1 MGDNKRYY
9 WIKLKT
15 DFFNQQTIDFL
26 LSQKNGC
33 EYIVLYQMLCL
44 NTANNNGEMCSKIG
58 EMIVPYNVE
67 KIVRD
72 TKYFDFDTVTIAL
85 ELFKKLGL
93 IYEEND
99 KILKISNFDEMVG
112 SEVSSAKRVR
122 EYRAKKALL
131 EEGEKIPKKE
141 PKSNAIRQKQF
152 RAKKQCEQKQ
162 HIPYIEDYINNKR
175 YNGNYYIVI
184 QRDKYKCALC
194 NSIENLCVHHIDG
207 YDELKP
213 ENSNE
218 NKMITLCRNCHSNVH
233 SGQKIDEDTLNS
245 IDYYIDSNEM
255 LLCNNDVT
263 QEIEYRDKSIDKDI
277 NIENNN
283 NNNYNYIYN
292 NSSSSDEIINF
303 IESNFGRTLSSFE
316 FEKIN
321 CWLNEFDSDIVKH
334 AIELSILNNKRTFA
348 YIEGIL
354 KNWKSCGYK
363 ILDDITTKE
372 DKPKT
377 KEELKKEYAK
387 MGYIYE

>member
-1 MGDNKRYY
+1 MNDNKRYY

-15 DFFNQQTIDFL
+15 DFFNQETIDFL

-122 EYRAKKALL
+122 KFREKKALL

-152 RAKKQCEQKQ
+152 RAKK
-162 HIPYIEDYINNKR
+162 IGSADF
-175 YNGNYYIVI
+175 
-184 QRDKYKCALC
+184 
-194 NSIENLCVHHIDG
+194 S
-207 YDELKP
+207 
-213 ENSNE
+213 
-218 NKMITLCRNCHSNVH
+218 TLP
-233 SGQKIDEDTLNS
+233 
-245 IDYYIDSNEM
+245 
-255 LLCNNDVT
+255 
-263 QEIEYRDKSIDKDI
+263 
-277 NIENNN
+277 
-283 NNNYNYIYN
+283 
-292 NSSSSDEIINF
+292 
-303 IESNFGRTLSSFE
+303 
-316 FEKIN
+316 
-321 CWLNEFDSDIVKH
+321 
-334 AIELSILNNKRTFA
+334 TF
-348 YIEGIL
+348 Y
-354 KNWKSCGYK
+354 
-363 ILDDITTKE
+363 
-372 DKPKT
+372 
-377 KEELKKEYAK
+377 
-387 MGYIYE
+387 

>member
-93 IYEEND
+93 VYEEND

-122 EYRAKKALL
+122 KFRERKKAL
-131 EEGEKIPKKE
+131 
-141 PKSNAIRQKQF
+141 Q
-152 RAKKQCEQKQ
+152 
-162 HIPYIEDYINNKR
+162 
-175 YNGNYYIVI
+175 
-184 QRDKYKCALC
+184 
-194 NSIENLCVHHIDG
+194 
-207 YDELKP
+207 
-213 ENSNE
+213 
-218 NKMITLCRNCHSNVH
+218 
-233 SGQKIDEDTLNS
+233 
-245 IDYYIDSNEM
+245 
-255 LLCNNDVT
+255 CNNDVT

-277 NIENNN
+277 NNINNTNIN
-283 NNNYNYIYN
+283 NKKERKKETNYDKIINSMVEDEEIKNSIYEFIKMRKLIKKPMTDRALTMLIN
-292 NSSSSDEIINF
+292 KLEKLSSDKDIQIK
-303 IESNFGRTLSSFE
+303 IL
-316 FEKIN
+316 EK
-321 CWLNEFDSDIVKH
+321 S
-334 AIELSILNNKRTFA
+334 
-348 YIEGIL
+348 IL
-354 KNWKSCGYK
+354 KNWT
-363 ILDDITTKE
+363 DIY
-372 DKPKT
+372 
-377 KEELKKEYAK
+377 ELKGDKNDGYIRECSNDDGSEYA
-387 MGYIYE
+387 EFV